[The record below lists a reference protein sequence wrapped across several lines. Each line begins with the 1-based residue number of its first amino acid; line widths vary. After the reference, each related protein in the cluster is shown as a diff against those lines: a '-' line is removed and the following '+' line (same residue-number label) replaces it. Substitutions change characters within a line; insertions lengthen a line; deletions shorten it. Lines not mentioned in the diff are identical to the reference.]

1 MVDEAGHEEE
11 DNVAEV
17 VPDVEVKE
25 PAKKRDEK
33 CCHQKGDISECQIF
47 DNRSIWI
54 PGRDPGDRNP
64 HGKLTNRA
72 REEGVRDYDVGRAAR
87 LQAAGRLV
95 ERVGRGNPEK
105 EPVRNETHIF
115 DLVGDLVDV
124 GSAVEKTH
132 PEQRGLRAQ
141 GYKRENVVIDQ
152 ATIGRAPFK
161 HVCRRFRN
169 QILLVFDCQNHQC
182 LLLF

>member
-1 MVDEAGHEEE
+1 MVDEAGYEEE
-11 DNVAEV
+11 DNVGEV
-17 VPDVEVKE
+17 VPDVVVKE
-25 PAKKRDEK
+25 PAKKREEK
-33 CCHQKGDISECQIF
+33 CSHQIGDISECQIL
-47 DNRSIWI
+47 DYRGLWI
-54 PGRDPGDRNP
+54 PGSDPQNRSP
-64 HGKLTNRA
+64 HGTLGDGT
-72 REEGVRDYDVGRAAR
+72 REEGVRDYDVGHAAR

-105 EPVRNETHIF
+105 EPVRDEIHIF

-124 GSAVEKTH
+124 GSAVEETH

-161 HVCRRFRN
+161 HVFRRFRN
-169 QILLVFDCQNHQC
+169 QILLVFDCQKN
-182 LLLF
+182 